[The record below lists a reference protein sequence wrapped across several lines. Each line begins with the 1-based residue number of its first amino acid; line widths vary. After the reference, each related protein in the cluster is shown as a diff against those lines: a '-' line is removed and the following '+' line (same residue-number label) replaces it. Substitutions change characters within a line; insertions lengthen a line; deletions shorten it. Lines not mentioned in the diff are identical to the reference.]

1 MRSAA
6 IVALAGV
13 AALLGGCVYDPYTG
27 AYYPC
32 CSYPYGYY
40 RSPPPYYPPPPGYSP
55 GQNGG
60 PPPGGQYGSPLP
72 GGQYGSPP
80 PGQYGGPPPG
90 QEEGPP
96 PGYPN
101 SPPGRPGAAA
111 NPGGGGGL
119 MERFAAANVTH
130 DGRLTREQ
138 AATGMPMV
146 ARNFDSI
153 DIEHKGYV
161 TLPEIRAFAQER
173 RAAGESA
180 SQ

>member
-1 MRSAA
+1 MRGCAA

-27 AYYPC
+27 GYYPC

-40 RSPPPYYPPPPGYSP
+40 RPPGPYYPPPQGYPSGQPGYS
-55 GQNGG
+55 
-60 PPPGGQYGSPLP
+60 
-72 GGQYGSPP
+72 

-90 QEEGPP
+90 QEEGQPPPGYPNAP

-101 SPPGRPGAAA
+101 SPPGRPGASA

-119 MERFAAANVTH
+119 IQRFAAANVTH
-130 DGRLTREQ
+130 DGRLTRQQ

-153 DIEHKGYV
+153 DIEHKGFV

-173 RAAGESA
+173 RAAGETA
-180 SQ
+180 TQ

>member
-1 MRSAA
+1 MGRYAA
-6 IVALAGV
+6 IAALAGV

-40 RSPPPYYPPPPGYSP
+40 RPPPPYYPPPPGYPSGSP
-55 GQNGG
+55 G
-60 PPPGGQYGSPLP
+60 YS
-72 GGQYGSPP
+72 

-101 SPPGRPGAAA
+101 ASPVRPGASA

-119 MERFAAANVTH
+119 MQRFAAANVTH

-138 AATGMPMV
+138 AAAGMPMV